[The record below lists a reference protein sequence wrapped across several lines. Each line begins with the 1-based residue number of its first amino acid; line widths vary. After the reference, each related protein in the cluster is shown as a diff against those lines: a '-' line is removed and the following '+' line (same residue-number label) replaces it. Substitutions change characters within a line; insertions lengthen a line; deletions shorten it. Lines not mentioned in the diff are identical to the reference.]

1 MVITSP
7 YLYQEIMMNMAH
19 ISLLLETECQLD
31 SHEIN
36 CPFSCTSTFLSKPL
50 FPNICHLELTIKT
63 HQEYTSYLS
72 PKKESKLQG
81 CSI

>member
-1 MVITSP
+1 MVITSS

-19 ISLLLETECQLD
+19 ISLLLETERQLD

-36 CPFSCTSTFLSKPL
+36 CPFSCTFVSKSL